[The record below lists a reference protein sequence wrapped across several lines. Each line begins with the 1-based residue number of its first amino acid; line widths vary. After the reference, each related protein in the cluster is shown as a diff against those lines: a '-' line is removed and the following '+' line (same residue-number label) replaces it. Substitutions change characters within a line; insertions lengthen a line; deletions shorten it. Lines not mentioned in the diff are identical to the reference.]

1 MESVSPIMPKVPFS
15 GEPPPTL
22 ADLVLRPMGEA
33 VNKLPDS
40 LQIFICTKIFAFVGN
55 DYCGE

>member
-33 VNKLPDS
+33 VNRLPDS
-40 LQIFICTKIFAFVGN
+40 LKFFICTKIFCL
-55 DYCGE
+55 CGE